1 MNGVIGAG
9 VILSV
14 MGGGVFYNV
23 LAKGIPAAS
32 LLRTDQHCTRVECGT
47 SFVASSEG
55 MPSPTVPL
63 WSSVAH
69 LRSGINFVAWP
80 TWIVSGIPGAT
91 HVGGGFPRLSGRC
104 SPFPRP
110 GRRPHVQ
117 HPFLGGVWVCAG
129 VEWLVPKSPVA
140 FHSLGLLPVC
150 PLSKFSAGT
159 GIGTQTTKELRWSM
173 RP

>member
-32 LLRTDQHCTRVECGT
+32 LLRTDL
-47 SFVASSEG
+47 EG

-80 TWIVSGIPGAT
+80 TWIVSGIPDAR
-91 HVGGGFPRLSGRC
+91 HEVVG

-159 GIGTQTTKELRWSM
+159 GIGTQLLWAQIGVGGARV
-173 RP
+173 

>member
-23 LAKGIPAAS
+23 LAKGIPAP
-32 LLRTDQHCTRVECGT
+32 
-47 SFVASSEG
+47 F
-55 MPSPTVPL
+55 
-63 WSSVAH
+63 WVAH

-80 TWIVSGIPGAT
+80 TWSAVMGAL
-91 HVGGGFPRLSGRC
+91 P
-104 SPFPRP
+104 PFPRP

-159 GIGTQTTKELRWSM
+159 GISIGDVPAAT
-173 RP
+173 

>member
-1 MNGVIGAG
+1 MHGVIGAG

-23 LAKGIPAAS
+23 LAKGI
-32 LLRTDQHCTRVECGT
+32 
-47 SFVASSEG
+47 
-55 MPSPTVPL
+55 PSPTVPL

-80 TWIVSGIPGAT
+80 TWIVSGIPGLA
-91 HVGGGFPRLSGRC
+91 LSPAC
-104 SPFPRP
+104 TSWRP

-150 PLSKFSAGT
+150 IPVSCGPSV
-159 GIGTQTTKELRWSM
+159 
-173 RP
+173 